1 LYRRAIPFSFLFSLL
16 GFILNKFHYWNRNDT
31 KFIQLSTHALSIDAA
46 QRKSVPISGTTLL
59 GLTFA
64 LWFSRF
70 IGSHQFLQGN
80 LVTIVITSLLAKSY
94 LSAPNLHGT
103 PPPCYTSIFSTR
115 DYTILIFTC
124 LLSLQSLRGKKRR
137 RKITWAA
144 HRSFRSAMQFIFGFN
159 PFWSQP
165 DLSHKAELYG
175 KSHLGH

>member
-1 LYRRAIPFSFLFSLL
+1 MTPSSS
-16 GFILNKFHYWNRNDT
+16 NS
-31 KFIQLSTHALSIDAA
+31 STHALSIDAA

-80 LVTIVITSLLAKSY
+80 LVTIVITSLLAKSC

-103 PPPCYTSIFSTR
+103 PPPCYAGIFSAR
-115 DYTILIFTC
+115 DYSFLIFAC
-124 LLSLQSLRGKKRR
+124 LLSPQRLRKKERKEK
-137 RKITWAA
+137 KITWAA
-144 HRSFRSAMQFIFGFN
+144 HRSFRSAMQFIFGLN
-159 PFWSQP
+159 SSWSQP
-165 DLSHKAELYG
+165 DLSHKAQLCG